1 MGSHLFQLRS
11 DPIVGRQVLVA
22 EDRAGRPNDFAGRE
36 SAKVSDEPIDDC
48 PFCVGHEDWTPEPS
62 LEVSDSTG
70 SWQVRVVPNKY
81 PAVALDEQLFA
92 LSDTSALGAVPQAPL
107 GGHEVI
113 IESPR
118 HVQDI
123 TELTSDEFA
132 RVLRVYR
139 QRLSD
144 WSADKRICYVS
155 IFKNVGNAAGA
166 SLGHMHSQLVALP
179 QVPPVM
185 AAELAACERH
195 YAEHGCCIFCQLI
208 KEELTHRQRL
218 VVENDSFVAF
228 CAYAGRQPYETWI
241 LPREHQ
247 ASYEHLGDAA
257 VEELAELLQQLV
269 ARLSTL
275 LNPLSYN
282 LILHTVP
289 FGAASADLFHWHFEL
304 VPRST
309 QLAGFEWGTGLHIN
323 PLSPERAATNLV
335 ASGQ

>member
-1 MGSHLFQLRS
+1 M
-11 DPIVGRQVLVA
+11 LVA
-22 EDRAGRPNDFAGRE
+22 EDRAGRPNDFSGRE
-36 SAKVSDEPIDDC
+36 SANVSDEPTSDC
-48 PFCVGHEDWTPEPS
+48 PFCVGHEDWTPESS
-62 LEVSDSTG
+62 LEVSDATG
-70 SWQVRVVPNKY
+70 RWQVRVVPNKY
-81 PAVALDEQLFA
+81 PAVCLDEPHFA
-92 LSDTSALGAVPQAPL
+92 LSETSALGAVPQVPL

-118 HVQDI
+118 HLQDI
-123 TELTSDEFA
+123 TELTSEEFA

-139 QRLSD
+139 QRLGD
-144 WSADKRICYVS
+144 WSADERIRYVS
-155 IFKNVGNAAGA
+155 IFKNVGKAAGA

-195 YAEHGCCIFCQLI
+195 HAKLGGCIFCQLI
-208 KEELTHRQRL
+208 DEELAHRQRL

-247 ASYEHLGDAA
+247 ASFEHLGDAA
-257 VEELAELLQQLV
+257 ADELADLLQQLV
-269 ARLSTL
+269 ARLHTL
-275 LNPLSYN
+275 LTPLSYN

-289 FGAASADLFHWHFEL
+289 FGATDADSFHWHFEL

-323 PLSPERAATNLV
+323 PLSPERAAANLV
-335 ASGQ
+335 ASSQ

>member
-1 MGSHLFQLRS
+1 MGSLLFQLRT

-22 EDRAGRPNDFAGRE
+22 EDRAGRPNDFSGAE
-36 SAKVSDEPIDDC
+36 SANVSDEPANDC
-48 PFCVGHEDWTPEPS
+48 PFCVGHEAWTPEPS

-81 PAVALDEQLFA
+81 PAVALDEQQFV
-92 LSDTSALGAVPQAPL
+92 LSETSALDAVPQAPL

-118 HVQDI
+118 HLQDI
-123 TELTSDEFA
+123 TELTAEEFA

-144 WSADKRICYVS
+144 WSADQRIRHVS
-155 IFKNVGNAAGA
+155 IFKNVGYAAGA

-185 AAELAACERH
+185 AAELAACER
-195 YAEHGCCIFCQLI
+195 YSAEHDGCIFCQLI
-208 KEELTHRQRL
+208 NEERTHRQRL

-247 ASYEHLGDAA
+247 ASFEHLGDAVA
-257 VEELAELLQQLV
+257 DELADLLQQLV
-269 ARLSTL
+269 ARLHTL
-275 LNPLSYN
+275 LTPLSYN

-289 FGAASADLFHWHFEL
+289 FAVSNADSFHWHFEL

-323 PLSPERAATNLV
+323 PLSPERAAANLV
-335 ASGQ
+335 ASGP